1 MIMYVGKIILYPG
14 TDFKSVPYKN
24 KYPEVA

>member
-1 MIMYVGKIILYPG
+1 MIMYVGTKIPYPG
-14 TDFKSVPYKN
+14 ADFKSVPFKN